1 MTAHQAE
8 ADQEKIK
15 ADAGAYTVTVN
26 AKAKAESITLEGEAE
41 ADKIARKGIADGIAT
56 SERVNAMGATNMVQ
70 MEIAKE
76 MAAAL
81 MGIQG
86 NLVPNSVVNLGG
98 ENGGDATSNLL
109 NMLFLKFFN
118 PELLGEIAGEGVAQ
132 SESAKAMTDKIKGE
146 VLAKATTKNVD
157 ESADTTVV
165 EENGDTAVEESGNA
179 SDNND
184 NTVVN
189 PNEEVE
195 E

>member
-1 MTAHQAE
+1 
-8 ADQEKIK
+8 
-15 ADAGAYTVTVN
+15 
-26 AKAKAESITLEGEAE
+26 
-41 ADKIARKGIADGIAT
+41 
-56 SERVNAMGATNMVQ
+56 
-70 MEIAKE
+70 
-76 MAAAL
+76 
-81 MGIQG
+81 
-86 NLVPNSVVNLGG
+86 
-98 ENGGDATSNLL
+98 
-109 NMLFLKFFN
+109 MLFLKFFN

-165 EENGDTAVEESGNA
+165 EENGDAAVEESGNA

>member
-1 MTAHQAE
+1 MSGWWLSWFVHRPRSPTHNPSWQSPW
-8 ADQEKIK
+8 QR
-15 ADAGAYTVTVN
+15 Y
-26 AKAKAESITLEGEAE
+26 
-41 ADKIARKGIADGIAT
+41 
-56 SERVNAMGATNMVQ
+56 SEMPT
-70 MEIAKE
+70 AKE

-165 EENGDTAVEESGNA
+165 EENGDAAVEENGDAAVEESGDDA
-179 SDNND
+179 DNND